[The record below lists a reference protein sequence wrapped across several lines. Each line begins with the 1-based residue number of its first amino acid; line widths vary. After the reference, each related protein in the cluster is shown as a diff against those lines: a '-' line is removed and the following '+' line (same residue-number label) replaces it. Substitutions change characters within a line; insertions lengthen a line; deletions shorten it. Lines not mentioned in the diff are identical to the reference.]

1 MRWVQ
6 KLAAAT
12 IVAVLGSASAASATV
27 INFDDLV
34 GGIGVNGIGAP
45 VVTNQY
51 AGLGVTFDDGGANQ
65 DYAITGASIGLS
77 GFSGPNVLYVQ
88 QNFHPGPLFQ
98 INFSVAVTS
107 VSLMALQSS
116 GYGLTALAYAGDGT
130 LLSTTVFGLDPNYG
144 VGHVD
149 TITAPSNIA
158 YIRLGS
164 GPDGLSTGGNFS
176 IDDLTFDGGPGPGP
190 GPGVPEPASW
200 AMMLVGFGGLGAVL
214 RRRRAS
220 TVASAA

>member
-12 IVAVLGSASAASATV
+12 IFAVLGSASAASATV

-34 GGIGVNGIGAP
+34 GGTGVFGNGAP

-65 DYAITGASIGLS
+65 DFVITGASIGLS
-77 GFSGPNVLYVQ
+77 GYSGPNVLFVQ

-116 GYGLTALAYAGDGT
+116 GYGLTATAYAADNS
-130 LLSTTVFGLDPNYG
+130 LLSTTVFGIDPNYG
-144 VGHVD
+144 VGHVG
-149 TITAPSNIA
+149 TITAPSDIA

-164 GPDGLSTGGNFS
+164 GPDGTSTGGNFS
-176 IDDLTFDGGPGPGP
+176 IDDLTFDGTA
-190 GPGVPEPASW
+190 PGVPEPATW
-200 AMMLVGFGGLGAVL
+200 AMMLVGFAGLGATL
-214 RRRRAS
+214 RARRAA
-220 TVASAA
+220 VATA